1 MSKGQIGLI
10 VGIIGLF
17 GIIYFGCETKPKD
30 IQDVEKSRSLEIEA
44 TGIQNILREARKSL
58 SAESS
63 TILEQLQRELQ
74 TVEEDSLKIPILE
87 QISGTWYELNNATL
101 SGYYAEEIAN
111 IKDDE
116 DSWSIAGTSYAI
128 GAKMAQEQKVRDFST
143 GRAAKAF
150 EKAISINPDNVS
162 NRVNLAITYVDNPM
176 GGSPMRGILMLREL
190 NEKYPENTTVL
201 NTLGRLAIQTNQL
214 DKAIERL
221 SNAISLEPN
230 NQRTSCLL
238 AEAYSRKGDA
248 AKAEKFRTQCEQK

>member
-30 IQDVEKSRSLEIEA
+30 IQDVEKSRSLEMEA
-44 TGIQNILREARKSL
+44 TGIQNILRDARKDL

-63 TILEQLQRELQ
+63 TILEQLQRELKSAEQ
-74 TVEEDSLKIPILE
+74 DSAKVPILE

-101 SGYYAEEIAN
+101 SGYYAEEVAKIQ
-111 IKDDE
+111 KDE
-116 DSWSIAGTSYAI
+116 QSWSIAGTSYAI

-143 GRAAKAF
+143 GRAIKAF
-150 EKAISINPDNVS
+150 EKAISINTDNVS
-162 NRVNLAITYVDNPM
+162 HRVNMAISYVDNPM
-176 GGSPMRGILMLREL
+176 GGSPMRGILMLRDL
-190 NEKYPENTTVL
+190 NEKYPENTSVL
-201 NTLGRLAIQTNQL
+201 NNLGRLAIQTNQI

-221 SNAISLEPN
+221 STAIGLEPN

-248 AKAEKFRTQCEQK
+248 ANAEVYRTKCEMK